1 MVEAEAVIPGKRVL
15 DGVAAL
21 VDVLTNLV
29 VIRPDHVGP
38 EEEKTQIQSDSV
50 TVCNFK
56 SGNAKAKH
64 LAS

>member
-1 MVEAEAVIPGKRVL
+1 VIPGKRVL

-38 EEEKTQIQSDSV
+38 EEEKT
-50 TVCNFK
+50 K
-56 SGNAKAKH
+56 SSQTDYAKAKH